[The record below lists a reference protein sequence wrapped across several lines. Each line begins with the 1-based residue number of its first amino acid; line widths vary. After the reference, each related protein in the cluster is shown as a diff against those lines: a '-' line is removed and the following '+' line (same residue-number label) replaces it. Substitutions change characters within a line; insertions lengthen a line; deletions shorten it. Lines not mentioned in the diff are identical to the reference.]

1 MAKPT
6 SSRNRSKR
14 RASRRPT
21 SSATRASRSA
31 SSTNS
36 SRVTA
41 SGQTGITGAR
51 VTSSTR
57 PSTPPTGTGPSS
69 PQRTGQGGGRTIRGY
84 VRHRNGYYYKPGK
97 PNIFYKKEGNTFKP
111 VSQGTLR
118 IKPGQ
123 AQANT
128 AVRPPT
134 APTKPPSGATMSN
147 ARILRD
153 ALNDQLSGRL
163 MNTKGKTPTG
173 GFRQGVAGVLAQALS
188 ENVINPLVDKA
199 TRNLIGR
206 FRRATEDKAFPD
218 AEGRLRRPDGSL
230 MYAGPSVGDKYRKPP
245 TNTGTVQEDVSQ
257 QEIQSRGGGDRG
269 ADAPRRMVTP
279 NTPEAKKKG
288 INQMYAEARKK
299 ALAIKDPTQRQAALE
314 GVSQMGMELH
324 REYFNKRPLTDL

>member
-6 SSRNRSKR
+6 SSRNRSTR

-21 SSATRASRSA
+21 SSATRGSRSA

-36 SRVTA
+36 SRVTT
-41 SGQTGITGAR
+41 SGQTGMTGAR

-57 PSTPPTGTGPSS
+57 PTTPPTGTGPSS

-84 VRHRNGYYYKPGK
+84 VKHRNGYYYKPGK

-128 AVRPPT
+128 AVRPT
-134 APTKPPSGATMSN
+134 TPTKPPSGATMSN

-188 ENVINPLVDKA
+188 ENVINPLVDTA

-230 MYAGPSVGDKYRKPP
+230 MYAGPSVGDRYRKPP
-245 TNTGTVQEDVSQ
+245 TTPAQNTEQRNIVSGGAAPKAPPVRDSLKVRIEKEYDVLRDEFNNN
-257 QEIQSRGGGDRG
+257 EIG
-269 ADAPRRMVTP
+269 AV
-279 NTPEAKKKG
+279 EFK
-288 INQMYAEARKK
+288 AEAEKLFDRARLGGLHGSSRKS
-299 ALAIKDPTQRQAALE
+299 L
-314 GVSQMGMELH
+314 
-324 REYFNKRPLTDL
+324 

>member
-6 SSRNRSKR
+6 SSRNRSTR

-41 SGQTGITGAR
+41 SGQTGMTGAR

-84 VRHRNGYYYKPGK
+84 IKHRNGYYYKPGK

-128 AVRPPT
+128 AVRPT
-134 APTKPPSGATMSN
+134 TPTKNNLPSYADN
-147 ARILRD
+147 IKFLRD
-153 ALNDQLSGRL
+153 AFARQQAKGMAAQTVPGAGQLLSAL
-163 MNTKGKTPTG
+163 LTG
-173 GFRQGVAGVLAQALS
+173 AS
-188 ENVINPLVDKA
+188 
-199 TRNLIGR
+199 IGEAYTQTD
-206 FRRATEDKAFPD
+206 RARAVSNRG
-218 AEGRLRRPDGSL
+218 EGRSTFNQGPIKRNYPVQIGKVDETKQTPAQNTEQRNIVSGGTAPKAPPVRDSLKVRIEKEYDVLRDEF
-230 MYAGPSVGDKYRKPP
+230 
-245 TNTGTVQEDVSQ
+245 NNN
-257 QEIQSRGGGDRG
+257 EIG
-269 ADAPRRMVTP
+269 AV
-279 NTPEAKKKG
+279 EFK
-288 INQMYAEARKK
+288 AEAEKLFERARLGGLHGSSRKS
-299 ALAIKDPTQRQAALE
+299 L
-314 GVSQMGMELH
+314 
-324 REYFNKRPLTDL
+324 

>member
-6 SSRNRSKR
+6 SSRNRSTR
-14 RASRRPT
+14 RALRRPT

-36 SRVTA
+36 SRVTT
-41 SGQTGITGAR
+41 SGQTGMTGAR

-57 PSTPPTGTGPSS
+57 PSRPPTGTGPSS

-84 VRHRNGYYYKPGK
+84 IKHRNGYYYKPGK

-134 APTKPPSGATMSN
+134 APTKPSSGASVSN
-147 ARILRD
+147 ARILKD
-153 ALNDQLSGRL
+153 AMNDQLSGRL
-163 MNTKGKTPTG
+163 MNAKGKTPTG
-173 GFRQGVAGVLAQALS
+173 GLRQGAAGLIAGALTEYVL
-188 ENVINPLVDKA
+188 NPLVDTA

-230 MYAGPSVGDKYRKPP
+230 MYAGPSVGDRYRKPP
-245 TNTGTVQEDVSQ
+245 TTPAQNTENNEQRNIVSGGAPKAPPVRDSLKVRIEKEYDVLRDEFNNN
-257 QEIQSRGGGDRG
+257 EIG
-269 ADAPRRMVTP
+269 AV
-279 NTPEAKKKG
+279 EFK
-288 INQMYAEARKK
+288 AEAEKLFDRACVGGLHGSSRKS
-299 ALAIKDPTQRQAALE
+299 L
-314 GVSQMGMELH
+314 
-324 REYFNKRPLTDL
+324 